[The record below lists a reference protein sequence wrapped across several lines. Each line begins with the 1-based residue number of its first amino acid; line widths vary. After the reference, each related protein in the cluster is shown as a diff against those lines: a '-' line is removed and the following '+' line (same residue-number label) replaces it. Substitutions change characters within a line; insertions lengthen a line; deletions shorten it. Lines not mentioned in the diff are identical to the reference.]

1 MRQFS
6 TPDPPHAGLSRR
18 SVLQG
23 AVALGDDEGADAAPP
38 AAIAAEQ
45 KSPVSSQ

>member
-38 AAIAAEQ
+38 AIAAEQ